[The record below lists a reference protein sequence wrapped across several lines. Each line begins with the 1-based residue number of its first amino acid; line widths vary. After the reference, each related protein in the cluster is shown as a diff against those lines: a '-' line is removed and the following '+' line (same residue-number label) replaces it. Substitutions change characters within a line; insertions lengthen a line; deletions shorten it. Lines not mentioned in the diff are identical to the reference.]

1 VGVAFNCFILFELS
15 NLSLK
20 GSAIFI
26 RGEYEK
32 VDKKYPIYILQG
44 YPAG

>member
-1 VGVAFNCFILFELS
+1 MRVVFNCFILYELTK
-15 NLSLK
+15 LSIK

-32 VDKKYPIYILQG
+32 VDKKYPIFIL
-44 YPAG
+44 

>member
-26 RGEYEK
+26 RGEYKK
-32 VDKKYPIYILQG
+32 VDKKYPIIILEG
-44 YPAG
+44 YPDG